1 MDMDYE
7 SECVFWA
14 DMDKDVVNKQC
25 LANSSRV
32 RQKKARLT
40 LQVLRTE
47 EERNFNM

>member
-32 RQKKARLT
+32 RVKRMRLKRKDRKDVT
-40 LQVLRTE
+40 K
-47 EERNFNM
+47 